1 VSEIRDPILRAAFL
15 RAYRAWLARCE
26 QLSLFEERE

>member
-1 VSEIRDPILRAAFL
+1 MVKDALLRYWIE

-26 QLSLFEERE
+26 QLSLFEDWSL